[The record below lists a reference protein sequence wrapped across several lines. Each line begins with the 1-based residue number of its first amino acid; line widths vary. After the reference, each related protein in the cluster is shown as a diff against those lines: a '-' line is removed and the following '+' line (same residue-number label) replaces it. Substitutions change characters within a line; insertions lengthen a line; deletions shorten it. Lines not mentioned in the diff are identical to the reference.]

1 MANRVLCIEIGNR
14 MTHVVETDFKVK
26 EPKIYKS
33 FSFQTPDNLFKEET
47 LADVLPFKERLD
59 AGLEEHKI
67 KTRKAVF
74 VLASSR
80 IASRDVVIPHV
91 KENRIR
97 TLLYANSAEYFPVD
111 LEKYQLS
118 YRLLDEVEEEGE
130 QKYKLMVLA
139 VPNEMIDAYKS
150 LAKVCLLTLVD
161 LDYIGNAA
169 TQLLEKNIKND
180 LYAAVRLE
188 EDTTMITIVRE
199 NKIELQRTFPYG
211 IADVIQAVQKS
222 GHFGEDID
230 FYETLEKMRKENVL
244 SLEEEEIQEDIT
256 EGFRAITGNVS
267 RVMNFYSS
275 NHAGAEMEN
284 IVLYGTGADICG
296 MEQYLSDEL
305 SIPVSGESLREALP
319 QEKGNTGDYYP
330 LMYLTCVGAAVNP
343 MKFRLEDEKEV
354 AEKKKEH
361 KQIHIEPK
369 NFFGIC
375 VVVSLVLLLAVVPY
389 YGYLKMGVHKLQKER
404 SEKQYLADEYKEY
417 NQAKTEYEKIENLYQ
432 ETTTT
437 SEGIGDFIDELE
449 KNMPSDILVR
459 SITSNS
465 ESVTMD
471 IRVSSKREAAKVVD
485 ELSDFESISDVQVE
499 SLEETVS
506 ESNQSY
512 VDFIVICT
520 YVGGTADS
528 ETQNETTMNEDVE
541 SLETKQQ
548 DQTAGK

>member
-118 YRLLDEVEEEGE
+118 YRLLDEVEEESE

-275 NHAGAEMEN
+275 NHASAEMEN

-485 ELSDFESISDVQVE
+485 ELSGFESISDVQVE
-499 SLEETVS
+499 SLEETKS
-506 ESNQSY
+506 ETNQSY
-512 VDFIVICT
+512 VDFMVVCT
-520 YVGGTADS
+520 YVGGTADGDA
-528 ETQNETTMNEDVE
+528 QNETTMSEDVE
-541 SLETKQQ
+541 ALETKQQ
-548 DQTAGK
+548 DQTAGE

>member
-211 IADVIQAVQKS
+211 IADVVQAVQKS

-499 SLEETVS
+499 SLEETKS
-506 ESNQSY
+506 ETNQSY
-512 VDFIVICT
+512 VDFMVVCT
-520 YVGGTADS
+520 YVGGAADGDA
-528 ETQNETTMNEDVE
+528 QNETTMSEDVE
-541 SLETKQQ
+541 ALETKQQ
-548 DQTAGK
+548 DQTAGE

>member
-319 QEKGNTGDYYP
+319 QEKGNMGDYYP

-499 SLEETVS
+499 SLEETKS
-506 ESNQSY
+506 ETNQSY
-512 VDFIVICT
+512 VDFMVVCT
-520 YVGGTADS
+520 YVGGTADGDA
-528 ETQNETTMNEDVE
+528 QNETTMSEDVE
-541 SLETKQQ
+541 ALETKQQ
-548 DQTAGK
+548 DQTAGE

>member
-244 SLEEEEIQEDIT
+244 TLEEEEIREDIT

-284 IVLYGTGADICG
+284 VVLYGIGADICG
-296 MEQYLSDEL
+296 MEQYLSEEL
-305 SIPVSGESLREALP
+305 SLPVSGEQLREAFP

-369 NFFGIC
+369 QFFGIC
-375 VVVSLVLLLAVVPY
+375 VVVSLVLLLAVIPY

-485 ELSDFESISDVQVE
+485 ELSGFESISDVQVE
-499 SLEETVS
+499 SLEETKS
-506 ESNQSY
+506 ETNQSY
-512 VDFIVICT
+512 VDFMVVCT
-520 YVGGTADS
+520 YVGGTADGDA
-528 ETQNETTMNEDVE
+528 QNETTMSEDVE
-541 SLETKQQ
+541 ALETKQQ

>member
-180 LYAAVRLE
+180 LYATVRLE

-211 IADVIQAVQKS
+211 IADVVQAVQKS

-485 ELSDFESISDVQVE
+485 ELSGFESISDVQVE
-499 SLEETVS
+499 SLEETKS
-506 ESNQSY
+506 ETNQSY
-512 VDFIVICT
+512 VDFMVVCT
-520 YVGGTADS
+520 YVGGTADGDA
-528 ETQNETTMNEDVE
+528 QNETTMSEDVE
-541 SLETKQQ
+541 ALETKQQ
-548 DQTAGK
+548 DQTAGE

>member
-118 YRLLDEVEEEGE
+118 YRLLDEVEEESE

-485 ELSDFESISDVQVE
+485 ELSGFESISDVQVE
-499 SLEETVS
+499 SLEETKS
-506 ESNQSY
+506 ETNQSY
-512 VDFIVICT
+512 VDFMVVCT
-520 YVGGTADS
+520 YVGGTADGDA
-528 ETQNETTMNEDVE
+528 QNETTMSEEVE
-541 SLETKQQ
+541 ALETKQQ
-548 DQTAGK
+548 DQTAGE

>member
-499 SLEETVS
+499 SLEETKS
-506 ESNQSY
+506 ETNQSY
-512 VDFIVICT
+512 VDVMVVCT
-520 YVGGTADS
+520 YVGGTADGDA
-528 ETQNETTMNEDVE
+528 QNETTMSEDVE
-541 SLETKQQ
+541 ALETKQQ
-548 DQTAGK
+548 DQTAGE

>member
-244 SLEEEEIQEDIT
+244 TLEEEEIREDIT

-284 IVLYGTGADICG
+284 VVLYGIGADICG
-296 MEQYLSDEL
+296 MEQYLSEEL
-305 SIPVSGESLREALP
+305 SLPVSGEQLREAFP

-343 MKFRLEDEKEV
+343 MKFHLEDEKEV

-369 NFFGIC
+369 QFFGIC
-375 VVVSLVLLLAVVPY
+375 VVVSLVLLLAVIPY

-485 ELSDFESISDVQVE
+485 ELSGFESISDVQVE
-499 SLEETVS
+499 SLEETKS
-506 ESNQSY
+506 ETNQSY
-512 VDFIVICT
+512 VDFMVVCT
-520 YVGGTADS
+520 YVGGTADGDA
-528 ETQNETTMNEDVE
+528 QNETTMSEDVE
-541 SLETKQQ
+541 ALETKQQ

>member
-1 MANRVLCIEIGNR
+1 MANRVLCSEIGNR
-14 MTHVVETDFKVK
+14 MTHVVETDFKLK

-499 SLEETVS
+499 SLEETKS
-506 ESNQSY
+506 ETNQSY
-512 VDFIVICT
+512 VDFMVVCT
-520 YVGGTADS
+520 YVGGTADGDA
-528 ETQNETTMNEDVE
+528 QNETTMSEDVE
-541 SLETKQQ
+541 ALETKQQ
-548 DQTAGK
+548 DQTAGE

>member
-150 LAKVCLLTLVD
+150 LAKVCLLTLVE

-211 IADVIQAVQKS
+211 IADVVQAVQKS

-485 ELSDFESISDVQVE
+485 ELSGFESISDVQVE
-499 SLEETVS
+499 SLEETKS
-506 ESNQSY
+506 ETNQSY
-512 VDFIVICT
+512 VDFMVVCT
-520 YVGGTADS
+520 YVGGTADGDA
-528 ETQNETTMNEDVE
+528 QNETTMSEDVE
-541 SLETKQQ
+541 ALETKQQ
-548 DQTAGK
+548 DQTAGE

>member
-211 IADVIQAVQKS
+211 IADVVQAVQKS

-275 NHAGAEMEN
+275 NHADAEMEN

-485 ELSDFESISDVQVE
+485 ELSGFESISDVQVE
-499 SLEETVS
+499 SLEETKS
-506 ESNQSY
+506 ETNQSY
-512 VDFIVICT
+512 VDFMVVCT
-520 YVGGTADS
+520 YVGGTADGDA
-528 ETQNETTMNEDVE
+528 QNETTMSEDVE
-541 SLETKQQ
+541 ALETKQQ
-548 DQTAGK
+548 DQTAGE

>member
-211 IADVIQAVQKS
+211 IADVVQAVQKS

-369 NFFGIC
+369 QFFGIC
-375 VVVSLVLLLAVVPY
+375 VVVSLVLLLAVIPY

-485 ELSDFESISDVQVE
+485 ELSGFESISDVQVE
-499 SLEETVS
+499 SLEETKS
-506 ESNQSY
+506 ETNQSY
-512 VDFIVICT
+512 VDFMVICT
-520 YVGGTADS
+520 YVGGTADGDA
-528 ETQNETTMNEDVE
+528 QNETTMSEDVE
-541 SLETKQQ
+541 ALETKQQ

>member
-417 NQAKTEYEKIENLYQ
+417 NQEKTEYEKIENLYQ

-499 SLEETVS
+499 SLEETKS
-506 ESNQSY
+506 ETNQSY
-512 VDFIVICT
+512 VDFMVVCT
-520 YVGGTADS
+520 YVGGTADGDA
-528 ETQNETTMNEDVE
+528 QNETTMSEDVE
-541 SLETKQQ
+541 ALETKQQ
-548 DQTAGK
+548 NQTAGE

>member
-118 YRLLDEVEEEGE
+118 YRLLDEVEEESE

-296 MEQYLSDEL
+296 LEQYLSDEL

-485 ELSDFESISDVQVE
+485 ELSGFESISDVQVE
-499 SLEETVS
+499 SLEETKS
-506 ESNQSY
+506 ETNQSY
-512 VDFIVICT
+512 VDFMVVCT
-520 YVGGTADS
+520 YVGGTADGDA
-528 ETQNETTMNEDVE
+528 QNETTMSEDVE
-541 SLETKQQ
+541 ALETKQQ
-548 DQTAGK
+548 DQTAGE

>member
-1 MANRVLCIEIGNR
+1 

-211 IADVIQAVQKS
+211 IADVVQAVQKS

-361 KQIHIEPK
+361 IEPK

-485 ELSDFESISDVQVE
+485 ELSGFESISDVQVE
-499 SLEETVS
+499 SLEETKS
-506 ESNQSY
+506 ETNQSY
-512 VDFIVICT
+512 VDFMVVCT
-520 YVGGTADS
+520 YVGGTADGDA
-528 ETQNETTMNEDVE
+528 QNETTMSEGVE
-541 SLETKQQ
+541 ALETKQQ
-548 DQTAGK
+548 DQTAGE